1 MLVRLDQV
9 YPARQNQLAQHQLA
23 YNQQSRH
30 HTQQNQKTT
39 SGIHRFAPP
48 FLFNRSTHALIGAT
62 LPKYSRKFLP
72 LPHGTAAP
80 SAWKSSQ
87 VMTEKRLAENLAAV
101 RQKIAQAAHAAGRS
115 PGDVTLVA
123 VTKRTPADWA
133 RQLVALGQADLGENY
148 PQELWTKAD
157 ALADLPQARW
167 HLIGHLQTNKLKRTL
182 PLVSM
187 IHAVDSLKLLQAIA
201 TTLPSAPSLQ
211 KICLQVNIS
220 EEESKHGWSEA
231 SILTE
236 AETIADLV
244 TRTGLPVTG
253 LMTMAAWGTDAAT
266 ARPAFARLR
275 QLADLLKARTGLP
288 LTDLSMGMS
297 GDFEAAIA
305 EGATHVRV
313 GSALFEG
320 LATS

>member
-1 MLVRLDQV
+1 
-9 YPARQNQLAQHQLA
+9 
-23 YNQQSRH
+23 
-30 HTQQNQKTT
+30 
-39 SGIHRFAPP
+39 
-48 FLFNRSTHALIGAT
+48 
-62 LPKYSRKFLP
+62 
-72 LPHGTAAP
+72 
-80 SAWKSSQ
+80 
-87 VMTEKRLAENLAAV
+87 MTEKRLAENLAAV
-101 RQKIAQAAHAAGRS
+101 RQKIVQAAHAAGRS

-133 RQLVALGQADLGENY
+133 RFLVALGQADLGENY

-157 ALADLPQARW
+157 SLADLPQARW

-201 TTLPSAPSLQ
+201 TALPTATSLQ

-220 EEESKHGWSEA
+220 EEESKHGWSEE
-231 SILTE
+231 SILAE
-236 AETIADLV
+236 AETIAELV

-275 QLADLLKARTGLP
+275 QLADRLKALTGLP

-320 LATS
+320 L

>member
-1 MLVRLDQV
+1 
-9 YPARQNQLAQHQLA
+9 
-23 YNQQSRH
+23 
-30 HTQQNQKTT
+30 
-39 SGIHRFAPP
+39 
-48 FLFNRSTHALIGAT
+48 
-62 LPKYSRKFLP
+62 
-72 LPHGTAAP
+72 
-80 SAWKSSQ
+80 
-87 VMTEKRLAENLAAV
+87 MTESRLAENLAAV
-101 RQKIAQAAHAAGRS
+101 RERIALAARAAGRS
-115 PGDVTLVA
+115 PSDVTLVA

-133 RQLVALGQADLGENY
+133 RQLVGLGQIDLGENY

-157 ALADLPQARW
+157 TLTHLPHARW

-182 PLVSM
+182 PLVHM
-187 IHAVDSLKLLQAIA
+187 IHAVDSLKLLSTIA
-201 TTLPSAPSLQ
+201 TFLPTATCLQ

-220 EEESKHGWSEA
+220 EEESKHGWSEE
-231 SILTE
+231 SILAE
-236 AETIADLV
+236 ADTLSELV

-275 QLADLLKARTGLP
+275 QLADLLKARTGLA

-320 LATS
+320 LTGS